1 MTDKKRELIA
11 KHLLSLFRV
20 IWCDRESEE
29 KPFFNCS
36 KCEFET
42 EDGKCILKRF
52 LHDEKYQ
59 EEYPQGAIKVG
70 EAHDQR

>member
-1 MTDKKRELIA
+1 MTDKKRELMA
-11 KHLLSLFRV
+11 KHLLSLFRD

-42 EDGKCILKRF
+42 EDGKCILKIF
-52 LHDEKYQ
+52 IKSVKYDDDC
-59 EEYPQGAIKVG
+59 PQGAIEG
-70 EAHDQR
+70 GDEA